1 MSDDQIYLQDIL
13 ERLERIEAYTQAG
26 KVAFLES
33 LLIQDGVMRCFEII
47 GEAVKRLSTE
57 LRDTYPDVPWRKI
70 AGFRD
75 VLIHN
80 YMGIELEEVWN
91 VVEQN
96 LPVLKPKIAYILHEL
111 ESNIE

>member
-1 MSDDQIYLQDIL
+1 M

-26 KVAFLES
+26 KAAFLES

-75 VLIHN
+75 VLIHD

-96 LPVLKPKIAYILHEL
+96 LPVLKPKIVYILHEL
-111 ESNIE
+111 ESSIE